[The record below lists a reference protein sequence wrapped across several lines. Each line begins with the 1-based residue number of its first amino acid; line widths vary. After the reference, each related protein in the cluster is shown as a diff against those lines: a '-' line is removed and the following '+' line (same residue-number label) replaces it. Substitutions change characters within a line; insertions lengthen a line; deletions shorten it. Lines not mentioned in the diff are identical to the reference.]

1 MRAFYFSQ
9 SKIFR
14 FQKVCTKLCLM
25 LFCMALL
32 GACGFH
38 IRGQT
43 AFPFKSIYI
52 NRAPNQVFAAQLTRL
67 LRSNKNISVVQE
79 TQQAEVVLNILRL
92 EQNRNTRVLDNQGQV
107 TEYELYTILTF
118 EVTSKDGQILIPQST
133 IQVTRNLPYN
143 TAETLAREGEATMLY
158 QNMQT
163 DIINQLIR
171 RLSAVRFSSSAE
183 QAP

>member
-1 MRAFYFSQ
+1 M
-9 SKIFR
+9 
-14 FQKVCTKLCLM
+14 
-25 LFCMALL
+25 
-32 GACGFH
+32 
-38 IRGQT
+38 
-43 AFPFKSIYI
+43 
-52 NRAPNQVFAAQLTRL
+52 
-67 LRSNKNISVVQE
+67 
-79 TQQAEVVLNILRL
+79 VLNILRL